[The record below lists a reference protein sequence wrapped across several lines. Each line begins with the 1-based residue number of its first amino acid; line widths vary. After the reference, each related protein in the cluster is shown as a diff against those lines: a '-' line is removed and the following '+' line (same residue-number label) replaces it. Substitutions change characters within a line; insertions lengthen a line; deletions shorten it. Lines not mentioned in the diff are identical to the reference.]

1 MKTMKKAIII
11 EGFGGLVF
19 FFMFLGVSY
28 DVPVLY
34 ILLGMPLSWLAFIFV
49 GEKFG
54 LYKKEL
60 NKVPVSDRTEN
71 FLFISAMIT
80 AGLGAVLVTDFFPPD
95 KKTKLEEFAPPTVP
109 PVLERERPQAPEVV
123 QEEPAVRPPFR
134 EIVPEVVPP
143 LAQEV
148 PCCGGDLPE
157 EESRQVVE
165 EGVPRREDGW
175 HPLMEEVPP
184 EDIVEYAESL
194 FQDSENDPAEESE
207 GDWVEESGLDWN
219 EARLELLDQFEGWQK
234 ASLAAAMLEA
244 EQFMEVM
251 SEEDARW
258 IREKVQRQFDQSS
271 FAGERPSSS
280 EHAALFYKSLEMTT
294 ALTRSMG
301 SGIAQEIRAEIA
313 RRTRELHQELGDP
326 GPPPRLQFEE
336 ESR

>member
-1 MKTMKKAIII
+1 MKKAIII

-19 FFMFLGVSY
+19 FFMFLGVFY

-54 LYKKEL
+54 LYKKEP

-80 AGLGAVLVTDFFPPD
+80 AALGAVLVTDFFPPD
-95 KKTKLEEFAPPTVP
+95 KKTKLEEFTPPTVP
-109 PVLERERPQAPEVV
+109 PVLEQERPKPPEVV
-123 QEEPAVRPPFR
+123 QEEPAVRSPFR
-134 EIVPEVVPP
+134 EIVPEAVPP

-194 FQDSENDPAEESE
+194 FQDSENNPAEESE
-207 GDWVEESGLDWN
+207 GDWVEKSGLDWN
-219 EARLELLDQFEGWQK
+219 KARLELLEQFEGWQK

-258 IREKVQRQFDQSS
+258 IREKAQRQFDAAQH
-271 FAGERPSSS
+271 PNPSS
-280 EHAALFYKSLEMTT
+280 EHAALFYKSLEMT
-294 ALTRSMG
+294 AAVNRSQA
-301 SGIAQEIRAEIA
+301 SAVAKEIRAEIA

-336 ESR
+336 EGR

>member
-1 MKTMKKAIII
+1 MKTTKKAIII

-19 FFMFLGVSY
+19 FFMFLGVFY

-34 ILLGMPLSWLAFIFV
+34 ILLGMPLSWLAFMFV

-54 LYKKEL
+54 LYKKEP
-60 NKVPVSDRTEN
+60 NKVPVSDRREN

-109 PVLERERPQAPEVV
+109 PVLEQEKPKPPEVAE
-123 QEEPAVRPPFR
+123 EEPAVRPPFR
-134 EIVPEVVPP
+134 EIVPEVVTP
-143 LAQEV
+143 QEV

-157 EESRQVVE
+157 GESPQQARE

-194 FQDSENDPAEESE
+194 FQDSENEPAEESE
-207 GDWVEESGLDWN
+207 GDWIEESGLDWN
-219 EARLELLDQFEGWQK
+219 KACLELLDQFEGWQK

-244 EQFMEVM
+244 EQFMEIM

-258 IREKVQRQFDQSS
+258 IKEKAQRQFDAAQHSN
-271 FAGERPSSS
+271 PSSK
-280 EHAALFYKSLEMTT
+280 HAALFYKTLEMT
-294 ALTRSMG
+294 AAVNRSQA
-301 SGIAQEIRAEIA
+301 SAVAKEIRAEIA
-313 RRTRELHQELGDP
+313 RRTRGLHQELGDP
-326 GPPPRLQFEE
+326 GPPPRLEFEE
-336 ESR
+336 DR

>member
-34 ILLGMPLSWLAFIFV
+34 ILLGMPLAWLAFIFV

-54 LYKKEL
+54 LYRKES
-60 NKVPVSDRTEN
+60 NKVPVSIRTEN

-80 AGLGAVLVTDFFPPD
+80 AAMGALVVTHFFPPD
-95 KKTKLEEFAPPTVP
+95 EKKKLEATNTPSIP
-109 PVLERERPQAPEVV
+109 PVLEQESPQAPEVV

-134 EIVPEVVPP
+134 EIVPEAVPP

-157 EESRQVVE
+157 GESRQVAE
-165 EGVPRREDGW
+165 EGVPRQEDGW

-184 EDIVEYAESL
+184 EDIVEYAENL

-207 GDWVEESGLDWN
+207 GDWVEESGLDWDK
-219 EARLELLDQFEGWQK
+219 ARLELLDQFEGWQK

-258 IREKVQRQFDQSS
+258 IQEKAQRQFDAAQH
-271 FAGERPSSS
+271 PNPLS
-280 EHAALFYKSLEMTT
+280 EHAALFYKSLEMT
-294 ALTRSMG
+294 AAVARSQA
-301 SGIAQEIRAEIA
+301 STVAKEIRAEIA

-336 ESR
+336 EDR

>member
-1 MKTMKKAIII
+1 MKTIKKAIII

-19 FFMFLGVSY
+19 FFMFLGVFY

-34 ILLGMPLSWLAFIFV
+34 ILLGMPLSWLAFMFV

-54 LYKKEL
+54 LYKKEP

-109 PVLERERPQAPEVV
+109 LVLERERPQAPEVV

-134 EIVPEVVPP
+134 EIVPEVEVT
-143 LAQEV
+143 QEV

-157 EESRQVVE
+157 EESPQQATE

-184 EDIVEYAESL
+184 EDIVEYAEHL
-194 FQDSENDPAEESE
+194 FQDSENNPAEESE

-219 EARLELLDQFEGWQK
+219 KARLELLDQFEGWQK

-258 IREKVQRQFDQSS
+258 IQEKVQRQFD
-271 FAGERPSSS
+271 AVVEHPNPSS
-280 EHAALFYKSLEMTT
+280 EHDALFYKSLEMT
-294 ALTRSMG
+294 AAVARSQA
-301 SGIAQEIRAEIA
+301 SAVAKEIRAEIA

-336 ESR
+336 EGR

>member
-1 MKTMKKAIII
+1 MKRAIIN
-11 EGFGGLVF
+11 ETFSGLVF
-19 FFMFLGVSY
+19 FFVFLGISY

-54 LYKKEL
+54 LYKKEP
-60 NKVPVSDRTEN
+60 NKVPVSIRTEN

-80 AGLGAVLVTDFFPPD
+80 AALGAVLVTHFFPPD
-95 KKTKLEEFAPPTVP
+95 KKAKLEATNMPSIP
-109 PVLERERPQAPEVV
+109 PVLEQERPQAPEVV

-134 EIVPEVVPP
+134 EIVPEAVPP

-148 PCCGGDLPE
+148 PCCGGDLSE
-157 EESRQVVE
+157 GESPQQVTE

-219 EARLELLDQFEGWQK
+219 KARLELLEQFEGWQK

-244 EQFMEVM
+244 EQFMEIM

-258 IREKVQRQFDQSS
+258 IQEQAQRQFDAAQH
-271 FAGERPSSS
+271 PNPLS
-280 EHAALFYKSLEMTT
+280 EHAALFYKTLEMT
-294 ALTRSMG
+294 AAVNRSQA
-301 SGIAQEIRAEIA
+301 SAVAKEIRADIA

-336 ESR
+336 EGR

>member
-1 MKTMKKAIII
+1 MKTTKKAIII

-34 ILLGMPLSWLAFIFV
+34 ILLGMPLAWIAFIFV

-54 LYKKEL
+54 LYKKEP

-80 AGLGAVLVTDFFPPD
+80 AALGVVLVTHFFPPD
-95 KKTKLEEFAPPTVP
+95 KKKELEAINTPSIP

-123 QEEPAVRPPFR
+123 QGEPAVHPSFL
-134 EIVPEVVPP
+134 EIAPEVAVP
-143 LAQEV
+143 QEV

-157 EESRQVVE
+157 GESPQQATE

-184 EDIVEYAESL
+184 EDIVEYAVHL
-194 FQDSENDPAEESE
+194 FQDSENEPAEESE
-207 GDWVEESGLDWN
+207 GDWVEESGLDWDK
-219 EARLELLDQFEGWQK
+219 ARLELLEQFEGWQK

-258 IREKVQRQFDQSS
+258 IQEKVQRQFDAAQH
-271 FAGERPSSS
+271 PNPSS
-280 EHAALFYKSLEMTT
+280 EHAALFYKSLEMT
-294 ALTRSMG
+294 AAVNRSQA
-301 SGIAQEIRAEIA
+301 SAVAKEIRAEIA

-326 GPPPRLQFEE
+326 GPLPRLQFEE
-336 ESR
+336 EVR

>member
-1 MKTMKKAIII
+1 MKKALIVAS
-11 EGFGGLVF
+11 FTALLLF
-19 FFMFLGVSY
+19 FAFLGLSY
-28 DVPVLY
+28 DVSTLY
-34 ILLGMPLSWLAFIFV
+34 VLLGMLIAFPVFIFV

-54 LYKKEL
+54 LYRDEP
-60 NKVPVSDRTEN
+60 NKAPVSYRTEN
-71 FLFISAMIT
+71 FLFCYALIT
-80 AGLGAVLVTDFFPPD
+80 AFLGVSLVTHFFPPD
-95 KKTKLEEFAPPTVP
+95 KKKKLESTNTPTVP
-109 PVLERERPQAPEVV
+109 PVLEQEKPKPPEVAE
-123 QEEPAVRPPFR
+123 EEPAVRPPFR
-134 EIVPEVVPP
+134 EIVPEAVPP

-157 EESRQVVE
+157 GESRQVAE

-194 FQDSENDPAEESE
+194 FQDSENEPAEESE
-207 GDWVEESGLDWN
+207 GDWVEESGLDWDK
-219 EARLELLDQFEGWQK
+219 ARLELLEQFEGWQK

-258 IREKVQRQFDQSS
+258 IQEKVQRQFDAAQH
-271 FAGERPSSS
+271 PNPLS
-280 EHAALFYKSLEMTT
+280 EHAALFYKSLEMT
-294 ALTRSMG
+294 AAVNRSQA
-301 SGIAQEIRAEIA
+301 SAVAKEIRADIA

-336 ESR
+336 E

>member
-19 FFMFLGVSY
+19 FFMFLGLFY

-54 LYKKEL
+54 LYKKES

-80 AGLGAVLVTDFFPPD
+80 AALGAVLVTHFFPPN
-95 KKTKLEEFAPPTVP
+95 KKKELEAINMPSIP
-109 PVLERERPQAPEVV
+109 PVLEQERPQAPEVV
-123 QEEPAVRPPFR
+123 QGEPTVRPPFR
-134 EIVPEVVPP
+134 EIVPEAVPP

-148 PCCGGDLPE
+148 PCCGSDLPE
-157 EESRQVVE
+157 EESRQVAE

-175 HPLMEEVPP
+175 HPLMEEVLP
-184 EDIVEYAESL
+184 EDIVEYAESV

-219 EARLELLDQFEGWQK
+219 KARLELLEQFEGWQK

-244 EQFMEVM
+244 EQFMEIM

-258 IREKVQRQFDQSS
+258 IKEKAQRQFDAAQHQN
-271 FAGERPSSS
+271 PSS
-280 EHAALFYKSLEMTT
+280 EHAALFYKSLEMT
-294 ALTRSMG
+294 AAVNRSQA
-301 SGIAQEIRAEIA
+301 SAVAKEIRAEIA
-313 RRTRELHQELGDP
+313 RRTRELYQELGDP

-336 ESR
+336 EGR